1 MFQEMSS
8 RPTTIVDMNLAI
20 AYGLIEGHCIT
31 ISDAIKAYV
40 QSFLSEKPLTYL
52 EMPKYLCPPEWA
64 HMKRPC
70 VRLIKALYGHPEAG
84 GLWERHLTKI
94 VIQIGGVPVENHPSC
109 FWFAELKLLLIIYV
123 DDLLL
128 AGPSEHHEAFWKKL
142 GALVTLGPP
151 EPMDRYLGRHHVF
164 EECPALDLNLFDF
177 FKSPVEI

>member
-1 MFQEMSS
+1 
-8 RPTTIVDMNLAI
+8 
-20 AYGLIEGHCIT
+20 
-31 ISDAIKAYV
+31 
-40 QSFLSEKPLTYL
+40 
-52 EMPKYLCPPEWA
+52 MP
-64 HMKRPC
+64 
-70 VRLIKALYGHPEAG
+70 
-84 GLWERHLTKI
+84 
-94 VIQIGGVPVENHPSC
+94 NHPSC